1 MAGDFR
7 NLKAGEIKW
16 IQMVGPT
23 MLLEHSEVLTHC
35 LDVKMQCRVAHGGEN
50 ERTCLHF
57 FLNSCKLPVIEN
69 SRVA

>member
-1 MAGDFR
+1 
-7 NLKAGEIKW
+7 
-16 IQMVGPT
+16 MVGPT
-23 MLLEHSEVLTHC
+23 RLLEHSEVLIHC